1 MRWVA
6 PNSTLAQ
13 PENCAVVVIIAID
26 YLLSVIIVPSYHHPI
41 RETWLANPIIVILIM
56 LSLVNVIIIVIW
68 LIHLLLIEM
77 VITSISETWLA
88 PLLTTC
94 LVPPTQRGNIPKGTP
109 APSKHHQ
116 AHPNSYAIKI

>member
-1 MRWVA
+1 MCA
-6 PNSTLAQ
+6 SSISLA
-13 PENCAVVVIIAID
+13 IT
-26 YLLSVIIVPSYHHPI
+26 VIIVVLETCNVIINAVIVTSNHCYCYHPHLVLTPI
-41 RETWLANPIIVILIM
+41 IIVILIM
-56 LSLVNVIIIVIW
+56 FSLVLVTIIVIW

-88 PLLTTC
+88 PLPTTC

-116 AHPNSYAIKI
+116 AHPNSYGIKI